1 MQPSKA
7 NYALVAVGT
16 EVRAHKTAPFSI
28 PTVTAEAC
36 ALKTGAPES
45 AKLKDVSLVADVQKE
60 PECLSLE
67 LGDALLQVFKTFTG
81 R

>member
-7 NYALVAVGT
+7 NYALVETGA
-16 EVRAHKTAPFSI
+16 EVRAHKTAPSSMPAI
-28 PTVTAEAC
+28 QPEAC
-36 ALKTGAPES
+36 ALKTDAPES
-45 AKLKDVSLVADVQKE
+45 AKFKDVSLVADVQKE